1 MVRNL
6 FFGTISIEPLF
17 FHPFLRALCTFQ
29 GTTRNHAKNGTEV
42 LRLEY
47 ACYPDMAL
55 AQLSKIAKNSIEKY
69 NLSRVSVHHSISCV
83 PPNEAGVIVS
93 VSCKHRAASFQAV
106 AEIMEELKAK
116 VPIWKKEIYENGEK
130 WIENCVGCAA
140 AKNSSK

>member
-1 MVRNL
+1 MAIGQL
-6 FFGTISIEPLF
+6 F
-17 FHPFLRALCTFQ
+17 
-29 GTTRNHAKNGTEV
+29 
-42 LRLEY
+42 
-47 ACYPDMAL
+47 
-55 AQLSKIAKNSIEKY
+55 KIAKNVISKHD
-69 NLSRVSVHHSISCV
+69 LRRVSIHHSISSV

-130 WIENCVGCAA
+130 WIENCVGCKI